1 MESKYI
7 YSEWGIIITIILISI
22 PVIIA
27 SAIAIVKGY
36 SVLNNYLKKKE
47 VDKFNVYLKGLSSED
62 IEKLKH
68 RKSELEF
75 TLSNNELAGDIAPI
89 DNKGLINNIN
99 EVDTLRFIEQKKKS
113 QPRPFI
119 EPDLTKLILWYL
131 GCATFWL
138 LFGT

>member
-62 IEKLKH
+62 IEKLEH

-75 TLSNNELAGDIAPI
+75 TLSNKE
-89 DNKGLINNIN
+89 
-99 EVDTLRFIEQKKKS
+99 
-113 QPRPFI
+113 
-119 EPDLTKLILWYL
+119 
-131 GCATFWL
+131 
-138 LFGT
+138 